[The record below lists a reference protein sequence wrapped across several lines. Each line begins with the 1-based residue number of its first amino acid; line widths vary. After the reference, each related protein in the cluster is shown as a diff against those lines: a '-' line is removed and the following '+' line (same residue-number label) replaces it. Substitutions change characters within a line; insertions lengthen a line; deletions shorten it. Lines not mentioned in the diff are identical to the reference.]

1 MFYRASS
8 SSSQSELELPK
19 PLLSIPIVTSSLLG
33 VSFGPTA
40 APLCGAGVISSSKST
55 KTTLVVGFIYF
66 FCIINS
72 AFIYYLITFL
82 PFTI

>member
-8 SSSQSELELPK
+8 SSSQAELPK
-19 PLLSIPIVTSSLLG
+19 PLLSISIVTSSLLG
-33 VSFGPTA
+33 VSFGLTA
-40 APLCGAGVISSSKST
+40 AQLCGAGVISSSKST

>member
-8 SSSQSELELPK
+8 SSSQPEFELPK
-19 PLLSIPIVTSSLLG
+19 PLLSIPIITSSSLG

-40 APLCGAGVISSSKST
+40 PLLIGARFINSSKST